1 MHEMSICEGILLTL
15 EEEAQKQHF
24 HRIKQVWLE
33 IGVFAGVEP
42 QALQFGWEVVT
53 RNTLAEG
60 AKLHI
65 IDEPGQA
72 WCLGC
77 SQTVSI
83 QNRFDDCPNC
93 GSHLLQVTAGEAMRI
108 KELEVD

>member
-15 EEEAQKQHF
+15 EEEAKKQQF
-24 HRIKQVWLE
+24 QRVKQVWLE

-42 QALQFGWEVVT
+42 QALHFSWEVVT
-53 RNTLAEG
+53 SNSLAEG
-60 AKLHI
+60 SKLHI

-77 SQTVSI
+77 SQTVEI
-83 QNRFDDCPNC
+83 QNRYDDCPKC
-93 GSHLLQVTAGEAMRI
+93 GSHLLQVTAGEALRI